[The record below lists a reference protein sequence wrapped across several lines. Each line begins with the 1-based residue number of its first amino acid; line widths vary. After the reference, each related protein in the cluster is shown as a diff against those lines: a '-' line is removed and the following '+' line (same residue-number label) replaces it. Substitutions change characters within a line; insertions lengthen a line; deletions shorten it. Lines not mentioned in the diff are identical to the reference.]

1 MDDFK
6 KSEVVT
12 FDDELQALVDY
23 GHDCCAHIDDKIHEC
38 CQRIKKAHD
47 LEVGGYEIAL
57 GWKREQDQF
66 ATTYDTLGNE
76 RHKVV
81 CELKRL
87 RFSDEG
93 TDFGGVVPP
102 KIRVGDVCNFIGA
115 FSKLQD
121 DWPNTFATARD
132 TLIHLLG
139 GNQEPVKFK
148 DLFGILR
155 EDDDG
160 MDAAGRGVFDCA
172 NADIHTDERADDCR
186 DGSDNQGE
194 VLAPITQELRDSAE
208 RYYNFKDESIVKFSE
223 GMFDQL
229 CDAIDAIHANLE
241 QENIRLHKELDVE
254 RLERALSAMHAAGE
268 ERDKLLQDFSYQEG
282 ALREKIETLER
293 EVKRLESECKTQRN
307 NFDQATSAR
316 EHWKSLYEHSLER
329 IDDLE
334 RDYKTA
340 CDVNERQDIDH
351 IELTKRLDNA
361 IPLPFDKDGK
371 VWHIGD
377 ELLDDGIPCEVVGVG
392 PNRLYYYFDMTET
405 VEWTQADGR
414 RHYKRKPSVENV
426 LVELLRE
433 YDRDDS
439 ELTDGEIV
447 ERFAARL
454 RLAGDDE

>member
-23 GHDCCAHIDDKIHEC
+23 GHDCCARIDDKIHEC
-38 CQRIKKAHD
+38 CEHIRKAHEQELD
-47 LEVGGYEIAL
+47 DMRALYEIAL
-57 GWKREQDQF
+57 FWKNEQTQP
-66 ATTYDTLGNE
+66 TTYDTLGNE
-76 RHKVV
+76 RNKAVCKLREMPDCYSEYSAFPFAKWYEDLSIALGINKGEVSCAKV
-81 CELKRL
+81 
-87 RFSDEG
+87 
-93 TDFGGVVPP
+93 
-102 KIRVGDVCNFIGA
+102 
-115 FSKLQD
+115 
-121 DWPNTFATARD
+121 RD

-139 GNQEPVKFK
+139 GDQEPVKFK

-155 EDDDG
+155 GDSDG
-160 MDAAGRGVFDCA
+160 MYAAGRSVFDCA
-172 NADIHTDERADDCR
+172 SADIPATGRAADCR

-208 RYYNFKDESIVKFSE
+208 RYCNFKDENIVKFSE
-223 GMFDQL
+223 GTFDLL
-229 CDAIDAIHANLE
+229 CDVIDVIHANLE

-254 RLERALSAMHAAGE
+254 RLERALSAMHAAEE

-282 ALREKIETLER
+282 ALREKIEVLER

-334 RDYKTA
+334 RDYKVA
-340 CDVNERQDIDH
+340 CDVNERQDLDH

-361 IPLPFDKDGK
+361 IPLPLDKDGK
-371 VWHIGD
+371 VWRIGD

-414 RHYKRKPSVENV
+414 RHYKRKPNVENV